1 MGSMRFVEVDEYD
14 SEVINNDWNHV
25 KEVFLS
31 IIYANHGYR
40 WPQLELTSIPYPDL
54 FFWTF
59 KSITLGVPARLR
71 PVLVS

>member
-40 WPQLELTSIPYPDL
+40 WPQLELTFYSL
-54 FFWTF
+54 
-59 KSITLGVPARLR
+59 S
-71 PVLVS
+71 